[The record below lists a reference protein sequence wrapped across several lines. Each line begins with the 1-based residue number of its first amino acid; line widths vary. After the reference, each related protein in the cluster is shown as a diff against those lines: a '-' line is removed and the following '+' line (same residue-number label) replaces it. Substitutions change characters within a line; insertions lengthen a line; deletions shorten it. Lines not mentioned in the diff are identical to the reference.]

1 MLPIASLLFMH
12 LLQLGA
18 LSLLEHM
25 DVDAIHGSVEL
36 TATRNQF
43 RNLAIFVKI
52 LYRYTPQRSDYLGWH
67 PTKLPILIKLILS

>member
-43 RNLAIFVKI
+43 RNLAIFVKTRGANTTGCGDR
-52 LYRYTPQRSDYLGWH
+52 LNL
-67 PTKLPILIKLILS
+67 KLNLELNLSKV